1 MMSAMS
7 DFINNQ
13 LLHLRQFVEHSHRIK
28 LPRWFIPSIYIGGG
42 SALLVGAPVVIF
54 IKMEK
59 WSILES
65 LYFGE
70 LYFADQSELPIVL
83 AFISLSTIGFG
94 DMVPMI
100 EPPDQYASFVW
111 VKISV
116 QSSVDLSHGSLVSN

>member
-1 MMSAMS
+1 MHFSSLVHLQLLSDTEIWCRKLIVEGYFAFSFVFLVSYHWKIRIFILFQGIPCFAYMMSAMS

-70 LYFADQSELPIVL
+70 L
-83 AFISLSTIGFG
+83 
-94 DMVPMI
+94 
-100 EPPDQYASFVW
+100 
-111 VKISV
+111 
-116 QSSVDLSHGSLVSN
+116 